1 MTTDEALKLA
11 IGKIKSARDCHFAA
25 IDPLL
30 FEAEEILEQ
39 ALAAPV
45 QEPVVWFDLLKQA
58 EEVVRSKPLWKKYI
72 DGTPLANDIAVWM
85 ASFAQEH
92 ITPPAAQ
99 PVPVQEP
106 SGFFRHED
114 VCGDEVG
121 PPTPYY
127 LTPPAA
133 QRQWVEVEQVKWD
146 GEKFIAKLKEKNT

>member
-1 MTTDEALKLA
+1 
-11 IGKIKSARDCHFAA
+11 
-25 IDPLL
+25 
-30 FEAEEILEQ
+30 
-39 ALAAPV
+39 
-45 QEPVVWFDLLKQA
+45 
-58 EEVVRSKPLWKKYI
+58 
-72 DGTPLANDIAVWM
+72 
-85 ASFAQEH
+85 
-92 ITPPAAQ
+92 
-99 PVPVQEP
+99 VQEP